1 MKYGFI
7 KTAVCSPEL
16 KKGAVAFNTQKIKE
30 VVSAAAEKAEIT
42 VFPENAVTGGS
53 AGSMASYDTLLS
65 AAENAVAEIAAQ
77 SKTHK
82 SLVIIGFPLR
92 ASGKT
97 VSAAALIHGG
107 KVCGVCANAQ
117 DNDLPDRIK
126 IGAESVPL
134 SALGLFAL
142 PELNLKIGVC
152 FGEDFSALYPA
163 SETLVA
169 AGAEIIINLSD
180 GAPLIRSLL
189 RRADAV
195 KDLSER
201 LICGYAYV
209 SDCGEKTV
217 SDNGETL
224 VATYESEEISYA
236 EIDADA
242 IKKAR
247 AFAGR
252 GEKYLSPVADIPL
265 KLRNTD
271 VTRRIDP
278 LPFVPENGEF
288 ARILDIMGN
297 AVYSRMTAA
306 GVKSVI
312 FGLSGGLD
320 STMVLVA
327 CEKMFARK
335 DLNKKNIIAVTMS
348 GFGSSSRTK
357 NNAQDLISAFGVTNI
372 DIPIADAVTDHLK
385 AIGHGGKK
393 DIVYEN
399 AQARERAQILLD
411 LSNAHNALLLGTG
424 DLSEIALGWS
434 TYGGDQLAQFNPNS
448 SATKTLI
455 RAVMRNFCLT
465 SSNEKAAEI
474 INDVLATPVSPE
486 LIPGQVTE
494 DTIGPYELHDFYLY
508 NLIGKGFSAEK
519 VVYLAQKAFPD
530 FTRKTIV
537 KHLLTFVKRFFANQF
552 KRNASCDGVA
562 LSKFDLSGKI
572 ISSEFSGERFIAEVE
587 KLQEAK

>member
-1 MKYGFI
+1 MKYGYI
-7 KTAVCSPEL
+7 KTALCSPEL
-16 KKGAVAFNTQKIKE
+16 RNGAIAFNSDKIKE
-30 VVSAAAEKAEIT
+30 TVSAAAKKAEII
-42 VFPENAVTGGS
+42 VFGENAVTGGS
-53 AGSMASYDTLLS
+53 VGGMSGYDAVVN
-65 AAENAVAEIAAQ
+65 AANKAVSEIAAH
-77 SKTHK
+77 SKTHQ
-82 SLVIIGFPLR
+82 SLVIVGFPAR
-92 ASGKT
+92 TADGT

-107 KVCGVCANAQ
+107 KICAVAVNSDGNGAQ
-117 DNDLPDRIK
+117 GYTVVD
-126 IGAESVPL
+126 GESVPVSACGTFFLPAFGTTL
-134 SALGLFAL
+134 S
-142 PELNLKIGVC
+142 VC
-152 FGEDFSALYPA
+152 FGEDFDNVVP
-163 SETLVA
+163 
-169 AGAEIIINLSD
+169 AEIIINLSD
-180 GAPLIRSLL
+180 GAPLIGSLSE
-189 RRADAV
+189 RANAV
-195 KDLSER
+195 KVLSDR

-217 SDNGETL
+217 ADCGETL
-224 VATYESEEISYA
+224 ASSYESEEITYA

-247 AFAGR
+247 SLAGNCVQNDS
-252 GEKYLSPVADIPL
+252 YVAAEIPL
-265 KLRNTD
+265 KSKNAD
-271 VTRRIDP
+271 VTRNINP

-306 GVKSVI
+306 RVKRVI

-327 CEKMFARK
+327 CEKLFARK
-335 DLNKKNIIAVTMS
+335 NIDRKNIIAVTMS
-348 GFGSSSRTK
+348 GFGSSDRTK
-357 NNAQDLISAFGVTNI
+357 NNAKELIEAMGVTNI
-372 DIPIADAVTDHLK
+372 DIPIADAVTNHLK

-411 LSNAHNALLLGTG
+411 LSNAHDALLLGTG

-455 RAVMRNFCLT
+455 RAVMRNYCLT
-465 SSNEKAAEI
+465 SSNATAAEI

-494 DTIGPYELHDFYLY
+494 DVLGPYELHDFFLY

-519 VVYLAQKAFPD
+519 TVYLAQKAYPD
-530 FTRKTIV
+530 FTRKTVI
-537 KHLLTFVKRFFANQF
+537 KHLQTFVKRFFANQF

-562 LSKFDLSGKI
+562 LCKFDLSRKT
-572 ISSEFSGERFIAEVE
+572 ISSEFSGEQFIAEAE
-587 KLQEAK
+587 KLLEKQ